1 MEENQK
7 ILQKCFTYVAIVEE
21 PVDILETLEFVEFV
35 LEKKQMQGN
44 FQEFENQ
51 VGKKQCT
58 L

>member
-7 ILQKCFTYVAIVEE
+7 ILQKCFTYVVIVEE
-21 PVDILETLEFVEFV
+21 PVVTLETLEFVEFV

-51 VGKKQCT
+51 VGKK
-58 L
+58 